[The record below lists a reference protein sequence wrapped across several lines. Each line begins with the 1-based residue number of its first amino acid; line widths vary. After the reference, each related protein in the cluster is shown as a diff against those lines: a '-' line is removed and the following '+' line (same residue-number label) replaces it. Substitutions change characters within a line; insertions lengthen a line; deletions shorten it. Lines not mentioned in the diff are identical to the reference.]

1 MERKYEIFT
10 GYIGLENLGNTCFM
24 NSCLQILKEITPISN
39 IINEKI
45 NTNKMNDNI
54 DSILALEWNNLN
66 NMMINNNGVIRPSR
80 FLDTL
85 QKYSKKKKYD
95 LFTGYSQNDIQEF
108 FLLLINALHNSISIK
123 KNISING
130 VAKNEVDILAIECYK
145 ALSNYYKNE
154 YSDINK
160 LFQGIQVN
168 MIQGLQYKGKS
179 LTPEIFAD
187 LCLPIFYDKKIA
199 QNIYECLDIYVK
211 HEFLNGDNRWYN
223 EKEKK
228 KEDAVKY
235 IRFWSLPDVLFIM
248 FKRFSFNGRSKLNNI
263 IDFPIDNLNLSR
275 YVCGYK
281 PESYVYELF
290 GVCNHS
296 GTTHGGHYTSFVK
309 NKHDK
314 WLHFN
319 DTIFSEINKD
329 NIVTAKAYCLFYRK
343 KNN

>member
-1 MERKYEIFT
+1 MNKNNNM

-24 NSCLQILKEITPISN
+24 NSCLQILKEIAQISN
-39 IINEKI
+39 IINENI
-45 NTNKMNDNI
+45 NNNKLHDNI
-54 DSILALEWNNLN
+54 DSILTVEWNNLN

-123 KNISING
+123 KTITING
-130 VAKNEVDILAIECYK
+130 VAKNDIDLLAIECYK
-145 ALSNYYKNE
+145 VLSNYYKNE

-168 MIQGLQYKGKS
+168 IIQGLQYKGNS
-179 LTPEIFAD
+179 IRPEIFAD
-187 LCLPIFYDKKIA
+187 ICLPIFYDKQIA
-199 QNIYECLDIYVK
+199 KNIYDCFDIYVK
-211 HEFLNGDNRWYN
+211 HEFLNGDNKWYN

-235 IRFWSLPDVLFIM
+235 IRFWSFPDILFIM
-248 FKRFSFNGRSKLNNI
+248 FKRFSYNGRSKLNNI
-263 IDFPIDNLNLSR
+263 IDFPIDNLNLSK

-296 GTTHGGHYTSFVK
+296 GSTQGGHYTSFVK

-319 DTIFSEINKD
+319 DTIFNEINIDK
-329 NIVTAKAYCLFYRK
+329 IVTAKAYCLFYRK